1 MVDPPIGIHN
11 ITWNPQISNDASMG
25 AVSFR
30 RRIFAIMIRH
40 TVLKGMET
48 LPIVVIKGIRTSRR
62 AKSRI
67 MAVIRFF
74 LFFS

>member
-1 MVDPPIGIHN
+1 
-11 ITWNPQISNDASMG
+11 MG

-30 RRIFAIMIRH
+30 KRIFAIRIRH

-67 MAVIRFF
+67 IAVIRFF